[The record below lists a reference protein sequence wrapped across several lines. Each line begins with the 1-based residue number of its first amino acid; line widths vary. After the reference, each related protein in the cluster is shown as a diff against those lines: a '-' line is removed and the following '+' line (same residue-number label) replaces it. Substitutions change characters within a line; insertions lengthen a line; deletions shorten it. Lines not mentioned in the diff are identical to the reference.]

1 MSERFKMDTDKIQI
15 DTNKEGDWVYKTV
28 DKVYHIKELHK
39 IIEDVIKQYI
49 NDVVLMSDEE
59 LRQDRSEWIKTDA
72 GSYDD
77 DGTLE
82 EMKYAT
88 DIQTIA
94 IELEQLRRYKE
105 ITYIDKLLIRPL
117 VKE

>member
-1 MSERFKMDTDKIQI
+1 MDDASIFNTDRVIQ
-15 DTNKEGDWVYKTV
+15 
-28 DKVYHIKELHK
+28 KVYHINELHALL
-39 IIEDVIKQYI
+39 EDVIKQYI
-49 NDVVLMSDEE
+49 NDVATMSDEE
-59 LRQDRSEWIKTDA
+59 LKQDRSEWIKTYA

-105 ITYIDKLLIRPL
+105 ITYIDKML
-117 VKE
+117 VSE

>member
-1 MSERFKMDTDKIQI
+1 MLVALLKIQMADASI
-15 DTNKEGDWVYKTV
+15 FNTDRVIQ
-28 DKVYHIKELHK
+28 KVYHINELHALL
-39 IIEDVIKQYI
+39 EDVIKQYI
-49 NDVVLMSDEE
+49 NDVATMSDEE
-59 LRQDRSEWIKTDA
+59 LKQDRSEWIKTYA

-105 ITYIDKLLIRPL
+105 ITYIDKML
-117 VKE
+117 VSE